1 MQTTL
6 NMNES
11 DLYELKENYVNHL
24 IDGMDIDTLCVLV
37 KDCMLN
43 GVDGIKH
50 WSEEDIKEEIVGLY
64 GEETLNDLMP

>member
-11 DLYELKENYVNHL
+11 DLYELKENYVNYI
-24 IDGMDIDTLCVLV
+24 IDGMDIDTLSALV

-43 GVDGIKH
+43 GADGIKL

-64 GEETLNDLMP
+64 GKETLNDLMP

>member
-24 IDGMDIDTLCVLV
+24 IEGMDIDTLSVLV

-43 GVDGIKH
+43 GADGIKE

>member
-1 MQTTL
+1 MQTSI

-24 IDGMDIDTLCVLV
+24 IEGMDIDTLCVLV
-37 KDCMLN
+37 KDCKLN
-43 GVDGIKH
+43 GADGIKL